1 VGWHGSVR
9 SRIRYPLLAN
19 AVQRLLTA
27 MVGQDR
33 EEANRLQQAKWELTS
48 RIRDESNVPNA
59 FHFSRRSRKRYSAET
74 VPQPVTASQGTTLC
88 KVARNSVNRLELRKN
103 VVANYPFE
111 SSRGFPAEVLRAR
124 RADLDEGARCC
135 WRRRYRRSIFCDP
148 SSARRG
154 KSRRR

>member
-1 VGWHGSVR
+1 
-9 SRIRYPLLAN
+9 
-19 AVQRLLTA
+19 

-59 FHFSRRSRKRYSAET
+59 FHFSRRSRKRSET

-88 KVARNSVNRLELRKN
+88 KVARNSINRLELRKN

-111 SSRGFPAEVLRAR
+111 SSRGFPAPSA
-124 RADLDEGARCC
+124 AGAPC
-135 WRRRYRRSIFCDP
+135 RS
-148 SSARRG
+148 RRG
-154 KSRRR
+154 CPLLLAQ

>member
-1 VGWHGSVR
+1 MGWHGLAR

-59 FHFSRRSRKRYSAET
+59 FNFSRRSRKRYSAET
-74 VPQPVTASQGTTLC
+74 VPQPVTASQATTLC
-88 KVARNSVNRLELRKN
+88 KVARNSVNR
-103 VVANYPFE
+103 
-111 SSRGFPAEVLRAR
+111 
-124 RADLDEGARCC
+124 RCP
-135 WRRRYRRSIFCDP
+135 IETA
-148 SSARRG
+148 SARASTHIASCDGR
-154 KSRRR
+154 SAATP

>member
-1 VGWHGSVR
+1 
-9 SRIRYPLLAN
+9 
-19 AVQRLLTA
+19 

-59 FHFSRRSRKRYSAET
+59 FHCSRRSRKRYSAET

-103 VVANYPFE
+103 VIANYPFE
-111 SSRGFPAEVLRAR
+111 SFRGFPAEVLRAR

-135 WRRRYRRSIFCDP
+135 WRRRR
-148 SSARRG
+148 
-154 KSRRR
+154 

>member
-1 VGWHGSVR
+1 
-9 SRIRYPLLAN
+9 
-19 AVQRLLTA
+19 

-88 KVARNSVNRLELRKN
+88 KVARNSVNRLELIKN

-111 SSRGFPAEVLRAR
+111 SSRGFPAEVR

-135 WRRRYRRSIFCDP
+135 WRRRR
-148 SSARRG
+148 
-154 KSRRR
+154 

>member
-1 VGWHGSVR
+1 
-9 SRIRYPLLAN
+9 
-19 AVQRLLTA
+19 

-59 FHFSRRSRKRYSAET
+59 FHFSRRSRKRSET

-88 KVARNSVNRLELRKN
+88 KVARNSVNRLELRKM
-103 VVANYPFE
+103 
-111 SSRGFPAEVLRAR
+111 SSQIIPLKAPADFQPEVLRAR

-135 WRRRYRRSIFCDP
+135 WRRRYRRSISCDP
-148 SSARRG
+148 SSARW
-154 KSRRR
+154 